1 MTEPVTSPLQS
12 LSGSAPRT
20 EMAEA
25 AMGKAS
31 GTTPDGSR
39 LEEAC
44 EQLESLFIHQLFQQ
58 MRATVPKSG
67 LLGGGSTEAIYTSM
81 LDQQMSQDL
90 ASRGGIGLAAL
101 LRDQLAE
108 SEK

>member
-1 MTEPVTSPLQS
+1 MTEPVTPPLPS
-12 LSGSAPRT
+12 LSVSDHRT
-20 EMAEA
+20 EAAEA
-25 AMGKAS
+25 AMGKLP
-31 GTTPDGSR
+31 GNPNGHR

-67 LLGGGSTEAIYTSM
+67 LLGGGSTEALYTSM

-90 ASRGGIGLAAL
+90 AAQGGIGLAAL